1 MAEQKMKEN
10 RRAKYNLMDAI
21 KFALDFLRGF
31 LLILFFL
38 SLGKMISA
46 LLPIVFPGSI
56 IGLVLLFIALSTSIV
71 KKEWIMCS
79 GSFIIKY
86 MPLLFIPISVGV
98 LNYFELIV
106 NNWLVIIFSIV
117 FTTLLM
123 LLLVGHFFQFINKK
137 EGS

>member
-1 MAEQKMKEN
+1 MKEN
-10 RRAKYNLMDAI
+10 IKTKFNFMDAI

-31 LLILFFL
+31 LLILLFL
-38 SLGKMISA
+38 SMGKMISS
-46 LLPIVFPGSI
+46 LLPVVFPGSI

-106 NNWLVIIFSIV
+106 NNWLVIIFSII

-123 LLLVGHFFQFINKK
+123 LLLVGHFFQYLNKK
-137 EGS
+137 EES

>member
-1 MAEQKMKEN
+1 MKEN
-10 RRAKYNLMDAI
+10 IKTKINFMGAI

-31 LLILFFL
+31 LFILLFL
-38 SLGKMISA
+38 SMGKMISSQ
-46 LLPIVFPGSI
+46 LPIVFPGSI

-106 NNWLVIIFSIV
+106 NNWLVIIFSII

-123 LLLVGHFFQFINKK
+123 LLLVGHFFQYLNKK
-137 EGS
+137 EES